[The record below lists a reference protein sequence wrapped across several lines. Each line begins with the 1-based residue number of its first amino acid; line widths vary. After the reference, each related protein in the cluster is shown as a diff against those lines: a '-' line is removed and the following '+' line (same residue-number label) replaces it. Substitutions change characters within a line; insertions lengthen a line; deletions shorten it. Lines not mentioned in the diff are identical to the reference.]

1 VFLNFGIDAEGR
13 YLGRTGGVS
22 MFDTFNDLW
31 ASLAGEGMITRAEY
45 EATNFPQVYRTAE
58 EFTAPLRDSA
68 SQVYRGGL
76 RLEHVEE
83 RHLVCPYARAF
94 GEHGDSERFA
104 REYIPTLRSWSEP
117 TFASGLSAERAP
129 EERARILD
137 EFFGRYERL
146 VAKSPAGHG
155 MDYIHIH
162 LVCVKE

>member
-31 ASLAGEGMITRAEY
+31 ASLAGEGMIARAEY

-83 RHLVCPYARAF
+83 RHLVALRQGLRRAR
-94 GEHGDSERFA
+94 DSGA
-104 REYIPTLRSWSEP
+104 SLAVHPTLRSWAADLRQRP
-117 TFASGLSAERAP
+117 LRERAP

-137 EFFGRYERL
+137 EFFASRAPGREE
-146 VAKSPAGHG
+146 PASHNWTTSTSTS
-155 MDYIHIH
+155 
-162 LVCVKE
+162 CA